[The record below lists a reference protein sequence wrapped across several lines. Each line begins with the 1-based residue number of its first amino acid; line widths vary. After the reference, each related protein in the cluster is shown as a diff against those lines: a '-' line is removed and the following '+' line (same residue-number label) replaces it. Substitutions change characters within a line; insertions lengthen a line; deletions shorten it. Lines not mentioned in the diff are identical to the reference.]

1 MLEVVVALNAL
12 SMQVRQRQNCI
23 VALLLSIQHA
33 GRKLFINLNRYLVC
47 SSKIMERKVGTN
59 IQ

>member
-1 MLEVVVALNAL
+1 MLEVVVPLNAL

-47 SSKIMERKVGTN
+47 SSKIMERKEGTN

>member
-1 MLEVVVALNAL
+1 MYHYILYMLEVLVPLNAL

-33 GRKLFINLNRYLVC
+33 GRKLFINLN
-47 SSKIMERKVGTN
+47 T
-59 IQ
+59 